1 MTVNEKSI
9 AVLPFVNMSPDV
21 DNEYFSDG
29 IAEEIINALTAIKNL
44 KVTAR
49 TSSFS
54 FKGKATDIRTI
65 GQQLGVIT
73 ILEGSV
79 RKAGQRVRI
88 TAQLVRTDDG
98 FHLWSRTF
106 DRELEDIFAVQDE
119 ISLSIA
125 DQIRENFGH
134 LEFKDQLIKTPNVS
148 VDVYERYLE
157 GRYFFHRFNVLDIQR
172 GLAILE
178 DLTQKHPHFAL
189 AKVSVQ
195 YGYNMMA
202 AAGLLPARESLAKG
216 KPFLDAAL
224 QLDERLPECHH
235 SLGWHS
241 LNQDWDFVQ
250 AARHLERAI
259 ELRPGYADAHQKLFI
274 TLALE
279 GKLEEAHQHIE
290 TALQLDPLAPL
301 NNYFIAYSYYLSK
314 DFEQSNAYFERTFE
328 LEPSFLIGYS
338 IYGLS
343 LILQDRPTFL
353 LNRAKAV
360 SSLNGSAVES
370 LIMKSLALSK
380 MGKKEETSV
389 CVEQLE
395 RYLDGESR
403 ERVRFFLIY
412 IESIQGRLEKALQHA
427 EEGVRLREPL
437 MTLLKVDPLLKTTNL
452 PKNQRYQSLL
462 KTIYQLS
469 DRAEPIA
476 EHKSRNGALMSQEEI
491 ERYKA
496 QLEELMVK
504 ESLYLN
510 SSLSL
515 RELAENIGL
524 HPNKLSWL
532 INETV
537 GQNFN
542 AYINAFRLIAFKEKA
557 LDPRNQHLTLLG
569 LAYDSGFN
577 SKTVF
582 NSFFKKMEKMT
593 PRQWVKQNSQ

>member
-9 AVLPFVNMSPDV
+9 AVLPFVNMSPDA

-73 ILEGSV
+73 VLEGSV

-178 DLTQKHPHFAL
+178 DLTKKHPHFAL
-189 AKVSVQ
+189 ANVSVQ
-195 YGYNMMA
+195 YGYNMLA
-202 AAGLLPARESLAKG
+202 AAGLMPARESLAKG

-224 QLDERLPECHH
+224 ELDERLPECHH

-241 LNQDWDFVQ
+241 LNQDWDFIQ

-279 GKLEEAHQHIE
+279 GKLQEAHKHIQ

-301 NNYFIAYSYYLSK
+301 NNYFIAYSHYLAE
-314 DFEQSNAYFERTFE
+314 DFEKSNAYFERTFE

-343 LILQDRPTFL
+343 LILQGRSTIL
-353 LNRAKAV
+353 LARAKAV
-360 SSLNGSAVES
+360 SALKGSEVES

-380 MGKKEETSV
+380 MGKQEEASA

-395 RYLDGESR
+395 CYLDGVSR

-412 IESIQGRLEKALQHA
+412 IESLLGRFEKALQHA

-437 MTLLKVDPLLKTTNL
+437 MTLLKVDPLLKTTTL
-452 PKNQRYQSLL
+452 PKEQRYQALL
-462 KTIYQLS
+462 KKIYQLS
-469 DRAEPIA
+469 DLNPTAEN
-476 EHKSRNGALMSQEEI
+476 KSRDGALLSLKEVEH
-491 ERYKA
+491 YKA
-496 QLEELMVK
+496 QLEALMAQ
-504 ESLYLN
+504 EHLYLN

-515 RELAENIGL
+515 RELADNLDL

-532 INETV
+532 INEAI

-542 AYINAFRLIAFKEKA
+542 AYINAFRLVTFKEKA

-582 NSFFKKMEKMT
+582 NSFFKKMEKLT